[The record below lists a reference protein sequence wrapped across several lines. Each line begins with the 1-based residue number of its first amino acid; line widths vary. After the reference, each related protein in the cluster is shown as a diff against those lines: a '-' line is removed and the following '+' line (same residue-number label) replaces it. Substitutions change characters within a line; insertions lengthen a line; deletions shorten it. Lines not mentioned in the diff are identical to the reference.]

1 VSLTETQEF
10 FARTIQKTVPVVD
23 QVDAAGMTPRLIAG
37 NDRLSPADQLEIYRE
52 QFWLRHV
59 DSLKDDFGTVAH
71 LLGETAFHKLCE
83 DYLVSRPC
91 AAFSLRDLGAEL
103 PSFVA
108 DVAPYSGDPL
118 LVDCAQ
124 LEWAFI
130 EAFDAADA
138 TPVAADAIVAVPED
152 AWSGARLRF
161 HPALRLCLLRY
172 PAHDF
177 RAAQRRGENPARP
190 APGSVAIAV
199 YRGPEVLHYIEV
211 EPLAGDLL
219 VRLMRGDPLGEACEA
234 VALTVADGR
243 GAELLEE
250 KVGGWFQFWAGS
262 GWLTAIETSPPERS
276 HVARP

>member
-1 VSLTETQEF
+1 MRLTDTQQF
-10 FARTIQKTVPVVD
+10 FARTIQKAIPVVE
-23 QVDAAGMTPRLIAG
+23 QVDAASMTPRLIAG
-37 NDRLSPADQLEIYRE
+37 NDRLSPTDQLEIYRE

-59 DSLKDDFGTVAH
+59 DALKEDFGTVAH
-71 LLGETAFHKLCE
+71 ILGDAAFQSLCE
-83 DYLVSRPC
+83 EYLAARPC
-91 AAFSLRDLGAEL
+91 AAFSLRDLGANL

-108 DVAPYSGDPL
+108 DVAPYSGDEL
-118 LVDCAQ
+118 LVDCAR

-177 RAAQRRGENPARP
+177 RAAVRRDENPARP
-190 APGSVAIAV
+190 AAGPVAVAV
-199 YRGPEVLHYIEV
+199 YRGPEMLQYVEV

-219 VRLMRGDPLGEACEA
+219 VRLMGGDPLGEACEA

-243 GAELLEE
+243 GGELLEE

-262 GWLTAIETSPPERS
+262 GWLTAIETSP
-276 HVARP
+276 